1 MTSTLIDAVTTAL
14 TEAGIA
20 WTGDADSVTAA
31 GCEIALNY
39 ATGRREVWEV
49 DSEADSSRLADV
61 LGGIRLT
68 PRGMTAAQVLAQTP
82 EVEPRERSITYS
94 FPLRSEACTAST
106 DYLNLSVHHD
116 SDRKQYTA
124 TLSVTTVALRN
135 GFRTERLSLLA
146 PSVPVLRAATT
157 RFSRKAFDASA
168 TTALHAAR
176 ACAADP
182 DNAVHALCLNPS
194 DGARS

>member
-39 ATGRREVWEV
+39 ATGRPEVWEV
-49 DSEADSSRLADV
+49 DAESDSTRLADV
-61 LGGIRLT
+61 LGGIQVS
-68 PRGMTAAQVLAQTP
+68 PRGKTAAEVLAQTP
-82 EVEPRERSITYS
+82 EVEPRERSITYR
-94 FPLRSEACTAST
+94 FPLRSDQSAEAT
-106 DYLNLSVHHD
+106 DYLNLSVRHD

-124 TLSVTTVALRN
+124 TLSVTTVAMRN
-135 GFRTERLSLLA
+135 GFRTERFSLFG
-146 PSVPVLRAATT
+146 PSVQVLRASTA
-157 RFSRKAFDASA
+157 RFSRKAFDGFASH
-168 TTALHAAR
+168 ALDAAR

-182 DNAVHALCLNPS
+182 DSVVHALCLNPS

>member
-39 ATGRREVWEV
+39 ATGRPEVWEV
-49 DSEADSSRLADV
+49 EADADSTRLADV
-61 LGGIRLT
+61 LGGIQVT
-68 PRGMTAAQVLAQTP
+68 PRGTTAAEVLAQTP
-82 EVEPRERSITYS
+82 EVEPRERSITYR
-94 FPLRSEACTAST
+94 FPIRTDAATDST
-106 DYLNLSVHHD
+106 EYLNLSVRHD

-124 TLSVTTVALRN
+124 TLSVTTVAMRN
-135 GFRTERLSLLA
+135 GFRTERFSLFG
-146 PSVPVLRAATT
+146 PSVQVLRADTA
-157 RFSRKAFDASA
+157 RFSGKAFDAFATSA
-168 TTALHAAR
+168 LEAAR
-176 ACAADP
+176 VCAADP
-182 DNAVHALCLNPS
+182 HSVVHALCLNPS